1 MRDCR
6 PHRATQSTAGPGT
19 SDKWRGVSWRGRASW
34 GKFRY
39 LYANILGT
47 NFSIPSYQP
56 VRQTEQKLQISN
68 YFCWYFNRESPPVI
82 CLLSGFPFQFYRRK
96 EELQDC
102 SLLWWRPDSCF
113 LIFPLSSLSPGNN
126 WSLSFSSLS
135 GPVLSVFCFSWRRK
149 FEEISF

>member
-6 PHRATQSTAGPGT
+6 SHRATQSTAGPGT

-47 NFSIPSYQP
+47 KLFHPFLPTSQTDRAATSNFQLFLLIFQSG
-56 VRQTEQKLQISN
+56 V
-68 YFCWYFNRESPPVI
+68 PPVI

-96 EELQDC
+96 EELLDC

-126 WSLSFSSLS
+126 WSLSFSSLP
-135 GPVLSVFCFSWRRK
+135 GPVLSVFCWDWRRK